1 VATAVVD
8 PRALFLREDS
18 AGEGRMIAIGMS
30 ERSRVLFVV
39 HVERGERDRIISARL
54 ATRTE
59 EALYEQ
65 DS

>member
-1 VATAVVD
+1 
-8 PRALFLREDS
+8 
-18 AGEGRMIAIGMS
+18 MIAIGMS
-30 ERSRVLFVV
+30 ERPRVLFVV